1 MGSRFDLECAN
12 VEEQALK
19 TKSVPP
25 CVGYYEVADSN
36 CDGDPQGASE
46 NERRPCGWQA
56 RCAAFQR
63 YLEDEGRLRDEF
75 LDVVEEPVLDSDGR
89 PKLDGAGEP
98 VTRETCRAKS
108 GDEAFSQFCEG
119 LTRKDEPPLI
129 EQLAQDR
136 RCKTRLEG
144 SKPRKPRKVSRYPG
158 VAERRKH
165 LRVRF
170 EKFLARLFEVL
181 GPERKKRDRCAA
193 LIGQVYLSD
202 SSAKATRYIAV
213 YCRATGYDRPL
224 VRVKFLAAYKAFDAW
239 LPVGCTDLKR
249 ALGVK
254 GRAATGEVTPAP
266 REGRFLS
273 RVRRLDDDGLAAV
286 ACAIGVLI
294 ERGKIELPPAPRS
307 AE

>member
-1 MGSRFDLECAN
+1 
-12 VEEQALK
+12 
-19 TKSVPP
+19 
-25 CVGYYEVADSN
+25 VGYYEAADPN

-56 RCAAFQR
+56 RCAAFQC
-63 YLEDEGRLRDEF
+63 YLEDEGRSRDEF
-75 LDVVEEPVLDSDGR
+75 LDVIEEPVLDSDGKL
-89 PKLDGAGEP
+89 KLDGAGEP
-98 VTRETCRAKS
+98 VTRETCRAKE
-108 GDEAFSQFCEG
+108 GYKVFSQFCEG

-136 RCKTRLEG
+136 KCKTRLEG

-239 LPVGCTDLKR
+239 LPVSCTDLKR
-249 ALGVK
+249 ALGAK
-254 GRAATGEVTPAP
+254 GRTATGEVSPTP
-266 REGRFLS
+266 REEYFLS
-273 RVRRLDDDGLAAV
+273 HVRRLDDNGLAAV
-286 ACAIGVLI
+286 ARAIGVLVKQ
-294 ERGKIELPPAPRS
+294 GKIKLPPLPGGV
-307 AE
+307 E